1 LTERQE
7 AFLLSQSICMP
18 FMLKCP
24 ISHIQS
30 LEIST
35 ESCYRRDARM
45 KERRGGAG
53 ACPRGVAEFTKTVAE
68 FTKSSL
74 AGQKGLQ
81 VLMILFIFVAIIY

>member
-1 LTERQE
+1 
-7 AFLLSQSICMP
+7 M
-18 FMLKCP
+18 
-24 ISHIQS
+24 
-30 LEIST
+30 
-35 ESCYRRDARM
+35 RREYYLGAARPYAPG
-45 KERRGGAG
+45 RAAG